1 MNRKSLE
8 AQPNGSN
15 IDKEIADSSK
25 DKVDVGGVAQKKAG
39 TNDIDDFYN

>member
-25 DKVDVGGVAQKKAG
+25 EKVDAGGAGQRKSG